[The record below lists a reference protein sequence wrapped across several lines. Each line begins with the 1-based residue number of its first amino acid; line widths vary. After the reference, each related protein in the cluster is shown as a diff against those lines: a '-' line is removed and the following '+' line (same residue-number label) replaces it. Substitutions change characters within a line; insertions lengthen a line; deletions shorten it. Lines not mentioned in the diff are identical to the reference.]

1 MDQLDPRRWLTRLEL
16 TRARAA
22 FVRAVVAEPDSVE
35 RALSRRRREAVMTGV
50 WLCATKDSGWQE
62 STDVERQA
70 AANRLNF
77 VRWLRDQERLSD
89 AC

>member
-16 TRARAA
+16 DRARTA
-22 FVRAVVAEPDSVE
+22 FVRAVLVDPDPVA
-35 RALSRRRREAVMTGV
+35 RAMAARRREAVMTGV

-70 AANRLNF
+70 AANRLGF
-77 VRWLRDQERLSD
+77 YRWLRDQERLSD
-89 AC
+89 AV